1 MKKAFKISLFI
12 GTALSVIFLSFLKFL
27 QPITQMHLLM
37 LSYAIILSS
46 VISGI
51 YVFKKISQES
61 NNNSTGN
68 NKFLV
73 SIETVSG
80 KKIEGILS
88 HISHGFIFL
97 ENCICDFKH
106 FEEISIPL
114 KDVKN
119 LEIK

>member
-1 MKKAFKISLFI
+1 MKKALKISLFI
-12 GTALSVIFLSFLKFL
+12 GTTISVSFLYLLKFL
-27 QPITQMHLLM
+27 QPITQMHLLV

-46 VISGI
+46 IISGI
-51 YVFKKISQES
+51 YVFKKVSEEAKNKNLS
-61 NNNSTGN
+61 N

-73 SIETVSG
+73 KIETVNG

-106 FEEISIPL
+106 FEEMSIPL
-114 KDVKN
+114 NEVKN